1 MIESFT
7 HKGLRELF
15 EEGKSS
21 KVQKVLAIR
30 IMRRLDA
37 IDSAK
42 SLDDL
47 KVPGFNFHSL
57 EGAPKR
63 YSIHINGPWCITF
76 EWHEEAAF
84 RINLEN
90 YH

>member
-1 MIESFT
+1 
-7 HKGLRELF
+7 
-15 EEGKSS
+15 
-21 KVQKVLAIR
+21 
-30 IMRRLDA
+30 MRRLDA

-47 KVPGFNFHSL
+47 KVPCFNFHSL

-76 EWHEEAAF
+76 ERHEEAAF